1 MSYKVPYDV
10 QNMTDE
16 RLQYVIDN
24 AQYYLDGYSRD
35 CRYELNRRR
44 KQAEAYE
51 YEQIIA
57 EWQITKQNELYDYF
71 T

>member
-24 AQYYLDGYSRD
+24 AEYYLYGYSRD

-44 KQAEAYE
+44 KIAEAYE
-51 YEQIIA
+51 YEQMIA